1 MLNFVDAAR
10 FISIRPRVG
19 KNVESEGWMNWCF
32 GMFAYP
38 SNKNHVVQLIEF
50 CGTRLKKFIWQ
61 LTCGKH

>member
-19 KNVESEGWMNWCF
+19 KNVESGRRIKWCF

-38 SNKNHVVQLIEF
+38 NKEHVFQLVEF
-50 CGTRLKKFIWQ
+50 CGTRVRKCYKE
-61 LTCGKH
+61 TDM